1 MEASIRPGVQRRR
14 SGREVGRGQALYE
27 DRTGRG
33 KHQSRCTE
41 T

>member
-14 SGREVGRGQALYE
+14 SGPRGGKGQALYE
-27 DRTGRG
+27 DHTGGG
-33 KHQSRCTE
+33 KHQARCTE